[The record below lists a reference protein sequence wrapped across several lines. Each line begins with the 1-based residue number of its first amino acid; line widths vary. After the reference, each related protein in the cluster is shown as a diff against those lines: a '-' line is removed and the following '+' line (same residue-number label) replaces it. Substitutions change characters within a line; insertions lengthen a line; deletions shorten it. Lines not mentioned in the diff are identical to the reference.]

1 MFEVQNR
8 QRETIGYIFDVF
20 DDEINRTINEIYTLD
35 FSIPLSDPMAAE
47 LRENRLIKYKSEHY
61 LVRKVRTAR
70 DAENR
75 KTKQIECELQPAEL
89 MDDVVESF
97 VLVDRTAQDALTEA
111 LRNNRYGWQ
120 VGTVDV
126 LTVRSLPET
135 TYTNRWELL
144 VSIREKWGGEFQYDT
159 ENMTISLL
167 QNIGQD
173 NGFIIA
179 YSHNMKAI
187 QCVSDYEDWGTRL
200 YALGKDEITT
210 FKVNG
215 TGQNY
220 VVSDTVGLY
229 GVIDYVWKTDLE
241 TPEIL
246 FEASLK
252 KLELIKHP
260 RNSYIVNMVDLRKV
274 PGYEGYTFSLGDTAK
289 VKDKEMNID
298 VKSRV
303 VSEREFPSTPEDF
316 EVVIDTTPNNYKTL
330 QEQLTEFMN
339 RVKENS
345 DVWDKA
351 KLIDDKTRVEYGKV
365 DYEVSPKP
373 KVMFTNRYYS
383 MPIVY
388 LSLSKEDKNAANPS
402 AAILF
407 SAEFVTGLD
416 SNNNITYDGVDINV
430 IGGPSVLPGHKIA
443 MWAFCN
449 DPLSETL

>member
-8 QRETIGYIFDVF
+8 QREKIGYIFEVF

-47 LRENRLIKYKSEHY
+47 IKENRLIKYKNEHY
-61 LVRKVRTAR
+61 LVRRVKAIR
-70 DAENR
+70 DSDNKKIKR
-75 KTKQIECELQPAEL
+75 IECELQPSEL

-97 VLVDRTAQDALTEA
+97 VLVDRTAQDAMTEA
-111 LRNNRYGWQ
+111 LRNNRYGWT

-126 LTVRSLPET
+126 LTVRSMSET

-144 VSIREKWGGEFQYDT
+144 VNIREKWGGEFQYDT
-159 ENMTISLL
+159 LNKTISLL
-167 QNIGQD
+167 ENIGQD
-173 NGFIIA
+173 NGLIIG

-187 QCVSDYEDWGTRL
+187 ECVSDYEDWGTRL

-210 FKVNG
+210 SIVNG
-215 TGQNY
+215 TGQHY
-220 VVSDTVGLY
+220 VEADTVGLY
-229 GVIDYVWKTDLE
+229 GVLDYVWKTDLE

-246 FEASLK
+246 YEAAQK

-260 RNSYIVNMVDLRKV
+260 RNSYIVNLLDLREV
-274 PGYEGYTFSLGDTAK
+274 PGYEDYSFSLGDTAK
-289 VKDKEMNID
+289 VKDKELKVD

-303 VSEREFPSTPEDF
+303 VSEREIPSSPEDY
-316 EVVIDTTPNNYKTL
+316 EVVIDITPNNYKTL

-345 DVWDKA
+345 DIWDKA
-351 KLIDDKTRVEYGKV
+351 ILIDDETRVEYGKA
-365 DYEVSPKP
+365 DYETAQKP
-373 KVMFTNRYYS
+373 QVMFTNRYYS
-383 MPIVY
+383 MPVVY
-388 LSLSKEDKNAANPS
+388 LSLQKEDKNAADPL
-402 AAILF
+402 AVFLM

-416 SNNNITYDGVDINV
+416 SNNNITYDGVNINV
-430 IGGPSVLPGHKIA
+430 IGGPSVLPGHKVT

-449 DPLSETL
+449 DPIS